1 LSSTIAYDAAIEKL
15 NEEEKQAVVMR
26 LEFGL
31 SHQEI
36 ADLMNKNSPD
46 AARVYI
52 ARAVAKLGRLM
63 SLSKTNF

>member
-1 LSSTIAYDAAIEKL
+1 MNKFRIAYDAAIEKL

-36 ADLMNKNSPD
+36 ADLMNENSPD

-52 ARAVAKLGRLM
+52 ARAVA
-63 SLSKTNF
+63 NWVD